1 MSQTQ
6 SKSTNSQFGQNVTT
20 TSAVPVTDL
29 LEEEGTVPF
38 LGMNEATNATY
49 PDAVSTNGRRY
60 VSSGTQT
67 FKDALEVLPHAGE
80 GELWANNEFVSPD
93 EDGSGVTVDVDALK
107 NIHGLDLSE
116 LATATGR
123 TVEQLASQASPE
135 SLIKVNTHKDI
146 VDRRR
151 LALRTLGFDVKF
163 RWQIASS
170 RYTPGNMRSFFKRK
184 VAACEK
190 HGATDAFGWIR
201 HYDWGGSV
209 TITTIYPSK
218 AYEIGNPD
226 ETEVDFQDNELTIA
240 TDDSGADTDP
250 SEDTVTIYYGDRTGY
265 DFRGHQKLWVKPVIY
280 IPSVD
285 TMIPLPYNDTDLS
298 RKHTG
303 NLMGDAIDWHEKI
316 LSKIDTLCEDINQEI
331 TRARIVAMDF
341 SELPFDIKEF
351 YQYLG
356 IQNEKY
362 AEKAAERAK
371 TLADPPDRPTL
382 WNLQLSLK
390 MAILDHYDGSRAGN
404 TYQEYQELAG
414 EILRHPATQIT
425 LAKEQHQFESD
436 TDDGDSLD
444 DEQQTL
450 GESLQEVMDL
460 TGVTENRLNPTE
472 AQKIEQRV
480 QQRLPTSDTGA
491 TSD

>member
-6 SKSTNSQFGQNVTT
+6 SNSSSAFGQTVSATNS
-20 TSAVPVTDL
+20 VPVTDL
-29 LEEEGTVPF
+29 LEQEGTVPF
-38 LGMNEATNATY
+38 LGVNEAAQATY
-49 PDAVSTNGRRY
+49 PDAVSTSGRRY
-60 VSSGTQT
+60 VTSGTQT

-80 GELWANNEFVSPD
+80 GELWADNEFVSEAD
-93 EDGSGVTVDVDALK
+93 DGSGVTVDADALTDV
-107 NIHGLDLSE
+107 HGLDLNE
-116 LATATGR
+116 LASATGR
-123 TVEQLASQASPE
+123 TVDQLIAEAEPDSQ
-135 SLIKVNTHKDI
+135 IKVTTHKDI

-151 LALRTLGFDVKF
+151 LALRTLGYDVKF
-163 RWQIASS
+163 RWQIASR

-184 VAACEK
+184 IAACEK

-218 AYEIGNPD
+218 AYEIGTPD
-226 ETEVDFQDNELTIA
+226 ETDIDFENNELTLA
-240 TDDSGADTDP
+240 TADADAETTP
-250 SEDTVTIYYGDRTGY
+250 SEDSVTIYYGDRMGY
-265 DFRGHQKLWVKPVIY
+265 DFRGHQKLWVKPVIF
-280 IPSVD
+280 IPSVG
-285 TMIPLPYNDTDLS
+285 TMIPLPYAGTDLS

-303 NLMGDAIDWHEKI
+303 DLMADAIDWHETI
-316 LSKIDTLCEDINQEI
+316 LSKIDSLCADINKEI
-331 TRARIVAMDF
+331 TRARVVAMDF
-341 SELPFDIKEF
+341 EELPFSITEF

-356 IQNEKY
+356 IKNETY
-362 AEKAAERAK
+362 AEKAADRA
-371 TLADPPDRPTL
+371 TALADPPERPTL

-390 MAILDHYDGSRAGN
+390 LAILDNYSGSKAGA

-425 LAKEQHQFESD
+425 LAKEQHQLESD
-436 TDDGDSLD
+436 TDDTETLD
-444 DEQQTL
+444 AAQQTL
-450 GESLQEVMDL
+450 GESLQDVMDL

-480 QQRLPTSDTGA
+480 QQRLPSADSGA

>member
-6 SKSTNSQFGQNVTT
+6 SKNTNQQFGQNVTA
-20 TSAVPVTDL
+20 TSNVPVTDL

-38 LGMNEATNATY
+38 LGMNEAAHATY
-49 PDAVSTNGRRY
+49 PDAVSASGRRY
-60 VSSGTQT
+60 VLSGTQT

-80 GELWANNEFVSPD
+80 GELWADNEFVSQN
-93 EDGSGVTVDVDALK
+93 ENGSEASVDVDALK
-107 NIHGLDLSE
+107 DIHGLNLSE
-116 LATATGR
+116 LEVATGK
-123 TVEQLASQASPE
+123 TVEQLAAAANPDP
-135 SLIKVNTHKDI
+135 LIRVNTHKDI

-151 LALRTLGFDVKF
+151 LALRTLGYDVKF

-184 VAACEK
+184 IAACEK
-190 HGATDAFGWIR
+190 HGASDAFGWIR

-218 AYEIGNPD
+218 AYEIGTPD
-226 ETEVDFQDNELTIA
+226 GTEIDFENNELTLPDVH
-240 TDDSGADTDP
+240 DDPDTD
-250 SEDTVTIYYGDRTGY
+250 SDSVTVTIYYGDRTGY

-280 IPSVD
+280 IPSVG

-303 NLMGDAIDWHEKI
+303 NLMEDAIDWHEKI

-331 TRARIVAMDF
+331 TRARVVAMDF
-341 SELPFDIKEF
+341 SELPFGIKEF

-362 AEKAAERAK
+362 AEKAAERAR
-371 TLADPPDRPTL
+371 TFANPPECPTL

-390 MAILDHYDGSRAGN
+390 LAILDNYDGSRAGK

-436 TDDGDSLD
+436 TDDTETLD
-444 DEQQTL
+444 AAQQTL
-450 GESLQEVMDL
+450 GESLQDVMDL

-480 QQRLPTSDTGA
+480 QQRLPSADSGA